1 MPMGLPQVSAI
12 LLAGGPN
19 NVHTLYHPD
28 GSESRIGP
36 AERAQQLAERMGVVD
51 RFAADGPF

>member
-1 MPMGLPQVSAI
+1 MGLPQVSAI